1 MKAIVIIGII
11 IVVCG
16 LISVCD
22 RLTEI
27 IAHQR
32 VIESKLDDIKK
43 K

>member
-1 MKAIVIIGII
+1 MKGLIIIGIV
-11 IVVCG
+11 IVVGG

-22 RLTEI
+22 RLREI

-32 VIESKLDDIKK
+32 VIESMLDDIKK

>member
-1 MKAIVIIGII
+1 MEGLIIIGIV
-11 IVVCG
+11 IVAGG

-22 RLTEI
+22 RLREI

-32 VIESKLDDIKK
+32 VIESMLDDLKK

>member
-1 MKAIVIIGII
+1 MKVIVFIGII
-11 IVVCG
+11 IIVGC
-16 LISVCD
+16 LISICD

-32 VIESKLDDIKK
+32 VIESMLDDIKK